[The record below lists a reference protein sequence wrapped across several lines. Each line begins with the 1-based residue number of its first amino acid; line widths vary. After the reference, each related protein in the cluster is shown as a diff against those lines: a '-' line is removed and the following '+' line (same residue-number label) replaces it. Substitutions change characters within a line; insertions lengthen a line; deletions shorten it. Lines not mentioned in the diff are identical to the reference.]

1 MAPKRKKTSP
11 HPPPPEPEHLRRSN
25 RRVKAPTST
34 VFRTSDSDSDS
45 STVDVAKRRAP
56 SKRNASK
63 IKEGVAQAI
72 RDLGVMEAKLQ
83 NDAKMQRLAVETS
96 DLYAD
101 EEEGLRPTPRGE
113 QPLKSSKEV
122 INQHVMDTGE
132 PDKVEQAPM
141 SNPDA
146 EVVARDLVAAE
157 NEADAVERGPK
168 RAPPVNSE
176 ILPLPWSGRLGYVR
190 FLDSKR
196 HCGCIMKRVVC
207 LVYMFQVW
215 LMR

>member
-1 MAPKRKKTSP
+1 MAPKRKKTGP
-11 HPPPPEPEHLRRSN
+11 HPPPPEPEQLRRSN
-25 RRVKAPTST
+25 RRVKAPTPT
-34 VFRTSDSDSDS
+34 VFTTSDTDSDS

-63 IKEGVAQAI
+63 IKEGVAKAI
-72 RDLGVMEAKLQ
+72 RDLSAMEAKLQ

-96 DLYAD
+96 DLYV
-101 EEEGLRPTPRGE
+101 EEDEGLHSLPRGE

-132 PDKVEQAPM
+132 PDKVEQVPM
-141 SNPDA
+141 DNTDA
-146 EVVARDLVAAE
+146 EDVARDLAAAE
-157 NEADAVERGPK
+157 KEADNVERGPK

-190 FLDSKR
+190 PLS
-196 HCGCIMKRVVC
+196 
-207 LVYMFQVW
+207 
-215 LMR
+215 